1 MDNSVATIQCSN
13 LSCQASNSLTNKICH
28 KCRTPIAK
36 RYLLALGDWLKA
48 YRVGELIGDRYL
60 SISANIVLDTKP
72 NLPPQ
77 APEEVPDAYL
87 PYLKLLGYRPHIPQ
101 IYGYLPSPD
110 DQLDLEIWFLEYGTV
125 PLDDAGE
132 LKYKELFPLLSE
144 VWQQATAIQQLHWLW
159 QIARLWQPMQ
169 NKEVANS
176 LLDPSLLRINGSTV
190 QLLEL
195 KFDEGKP
202 ASLPELAQL
211 WRQWLPQASPQI
223 APFLQQLCQHLQQ
236 KEITRSEQLLA
247 LLDRAIEQCARN
259 QKRTYQIY
267 TCTDSGPTRDHN
279 EDACY
284 PSGGEL
290 VEIGDRE
297 MALAIVCDGIGG
309 QEGGEIAS
317 QLAIETLL
325 EEINHL
331 SSDLDE
337 ATPQFQT
344 RAIEQAICATNDF
357 ISQRNDSENRQE
369 RQRMGTTLVMSLT
382 HNHQMYLAHVG
393 DSRIYKIS
401 PTSCH
406 QVTVDDDLA
415 SREVRLGYLLYRDAV
430 QYPNA
435 GALVQALGMSSSL
448 SLHPTVQRL
457 ILDEDCIFLLCSD
470 GLSDF
475 DRIEQFWRSEIAPI
489 LTEGRDLVEAGKSL
503 LEIANRRNGH
513 DNVTL
518 ALIHCRVQPQ
528 MATESPII
536 FPEIEIPPPPPAIE
550 EETEEPEIEDQTVLV
565 ATPDPETTSKTSQ
578 RNSSILTPLAIAF
591 GLLLLGGALFWLWQQ
606 FRFRDDEIM
615 VPTISSPSPT
625 PLTSP
630 TTPPSAEAQPQ
641 PSLREGDIVK
651 ASTPIILQADRT
663 SQKAVTKI
671 PEGSILKVLRAE
683 NNSTWLQMQVCQTVT
698 NGTPSSSLSGK
709 QGWIGLEAIASS
721 EFQKIPTQEQSCN
734 EKVNSKRQKSSDP

>member
-36 RYLLALGDWLKA
+36 RYLWALGDWLKA
-48 YRVGELIGDRYL
+48 YRIGEKIGDRYL
-60 SISANIVLDTKP
+60 SISSHIVLDTKP

-77 APEEVPDAYL
+77 APEEVPDAFL
-87 PYLKLLGYRPHIPQ
+87 PYLKLLPYRPHIPQ

-110 DQLDLEIWFLEYGTV
+110 ERVNLEIWFLEYGTV
-125 PLDDAGE
+125 PLDEEGE
-132 LKYKELFPLLSE
+132 LQYEELLPPLGE
-144 VWQQATAIQQLHWLW
+144 VWQKATAIQQLNWLW

-169 NKEVANS
+169 NKEVVTS
-176 LLDPSLLRINGSTV
+176 LLDPFLLRVNGSMV

-195 KFDEGKP
+195 KSDEGKEV
-202 ASLPELAQL
+202 SLTELAQL
-211 WRQWLPQASPQI
+211 WLQWIPQATPEI
-223 APFLQQLCQHLQQ
+223 APFLQQLCQHLEQR
-236 KEITRSEQLLA
+236 EITQSEQLLA
-247 LLDRAIEQCARN
+247 LLDNALEQWGQH

-284 PSGGEL
+284 PVGGEL
-290 VEIGDRE
+290 VEIGDRD

-337 ATPQFQT
+337 ARPQFQT
-344 RAIEQAICATNDF
+344 RAIEQAICATNDS

-382 HNHQMYLAHVG
+382 HTYQMYLAHVG
-393 DSRIYKIS
+393 DSRIYRIS

-406 QVTVDDDLA
+406 QITVDDDLA

-475 DRIEQFWRSEIAPI
+475 DRIEQFWRSEIVPI
-489 LTEGRDLVEAGKSL
+489 LTQGRDLVEAGKRL

-528 MATESPII
+528 TNSAASPIV
-536 FPEIEIPPPPPAIE
+536 FPEIETPHLPASTSPESETLE
-550 EETEEPEIEDQTVLV
+550 ENDTEEQTVLV
-565 ATPDPETTSKTSQ
+565 ATPQSEATTKTSPGKT
-578 RNSSILTPLAIAF
+578 SILTPLAIVL
-591 GLLLLGGALFWLWQQ
+591 GLFLSGGALLWLWQQ
-606 FRFRDDEIM
+606 IRFRDDEIM
-615 VPTISSPSPT
+615 VPTVSSPSPT
-625 PLTSP
+625 PLTPS
-630 TTPPSAEAQPQ
+630 TEAPPAEPQPQ
-641 PSLREGDIVK
+641 PATSLQVGDIIK
-651 ASTPIILQADRT
+651 TSTTISLQENQASP
-663 SQKAVTKI
+663 KAVAQI
-671 PEGSILKVLRAE
+671 PDGSTLKVLSAE
-683 NNSTWLQMQVCQTVT
+683 NDSTRLKIQICQTPT
-698 NGTPSSSLSGK
+698 SKSSNPSLAGK
-709 QGWIGLEAIASS
+709 QGWVNLEAIAPSN
-721 EFQKIPTQEQSCN
+721 FQKLPLQEPSC
-734 EKVNSKRQKSSDP
+734 QK